1 MMKLEEI
8 RKKITPVLRKHGV
21 RKASIF
27 GSAVRGEMREDSD
40 IDILVEIDRDISL
53 LEFVALKL
61 ELEDV
66 LGRKVDL
73 VEFEAIKPRLKDRI
87 LKEQVVIF

>member
-1 MMKLEEI
+1 MMTEEI
-8 RKKITPVLRKHGV
+8 KKRIVPILRKYGV
-21 RKASIF
+21 KRASIF
-27 GSAVRGEMREDSD
+27 GSAVRGETREDSD

-73 VEFEAIKPRLKDRI
+73 VEFDTIKPRLKERI
-87 LKEQVVIF
+87 LKEQVVII

>member
-1 MMKLEEI
+1 MRLEEI
-8 RKKITPVLRKHGV
+8 RRRIIPILRKYGV
-21 RKASIF
+21 RRASIF
-27 GSAVRGEMREDSD
+27 GSAVRGEMKKDSD

-87 LKEQVVIF
+87 LKEQVVVL

>member
-1 MMKLEEI
+1 MRIEEI
-8 RKKITPVLRKHGV
+8 RRRIIPILRKYGV
-21 RKASIF
+21 RSASIF
-27 GSAVRGEMREDSD
+27 GSAVRGEMKEDSD

-53 LEFVALKL
+53 LEFIALKL

-87 LKEQVVIF
+87 LKEQVVIL